1 MFDLLLRG
9 GTVIDGTGSP
19 RVPADVGILADRI
32 DAIGDLA
39 GAQAARTIDC
49 SGLIVAPGL
58 IDVHNHSDG
67 WMLTQP
73 HQTWKSI
80 QGFTT
85 EVLMADGIGYA
96 PVSESNWRQWLHY
109 LRSLNGLMLADYRGW
124 RSIADYLSLLEG
136 RNVQNAATHVPY
148 ANVRTLACG
157 FGPAPPDDYQMR
169 QIQAEIRQGM
179 EAGAVGLST
188 GLDYISQCWA
198 STDELVA
205 ACSTIKPFDGLYVT
219 HVRYKLGLLPALQ
232 EAVEIGRRADVRVH
246 ISHLKGTSE
255 REVEEVLAFLDAAR
269 KQVDLSFDVYPYQRG
284 STMLN
289 YLLPYEVWEDG
300 PLAVLSKLDAREI
313 RARFRAGLDA
323 LALPLDQIT
332 IAWSAATYGERL
344 AGLSLAEFVAQ
355 QNRPIEEALT
365 DLLIDSNLAT
375 LLVLGSPNDHLVEP
389 LIKHDLAILGSDG
402 IYFSGGHVHPR
413 VFGSA
418 GRWLGPLV
426 RDRKLFSLED
436 AIHKASGKAATRFG
450 LPERGMIRK
459 AAAAD
464 LFVFNAAQ
472 IVDRATYTNPAQL
485 TTGVEHVLIGGRL
498 VIESGAPVENLP
510 QPLPGRFLRRHH

>member
-9 GTVIDGTGSP
+9 GTIINGAGAR
-19 RVPADVGILADRI
+19 RVLADVGIRADRI
-32 DAIGDLA
+32 DTIGNLS
-39 GAQAARTIDC
+39 GAKAARTLDC
-49 SGLIVAPGL
+49 ADLIVAPGL

-67 WMLTQP
+67 WMLKEP
-73 HQTWKSI
+73 HQTWKTT

-96 PVSESNWRQWLHY
+96 PVSKSNWRQWLHY
-109 LRSLNGLMLADYRGW
+109 LRSLNGLTLADYRGW
-124 RSIADYLSLLEG
+124 QSIAEYMSLLEG

-169 QIQAEIRQGM
+169 QIQTEIHRGM

-205 ACSTIKPFDGLYVT
+205 ACSAIKPFDGLYVT
-219 HVRYKLGLLPALQ
+219 HVRYKLGLLPALS
-232 EAVEIGRRADVRVH
+232 EAVEIGRRAGVRVH

-255 REVEEVLAFLDAAR
+255 SEVEQVLAFLDTAR

-300 PLAVLSKLDAREI
+300 PLAVLSNLERPEV

-323 LALPLDQIT
+323 LAVPLDQIT
-332 IAWSAATYGERL
+332 IAWSSATYGEKL
-344 AGLSLAEFVAQ
+344 AGMSLADFVAHHDK
-355 QNRPIEEALT
+355 PIEVALI

-375 LLVLGSPNDHLVEP
+375 LLVLGPANDRLVEP

-402 IYFSGGHVHPR
+402 IFFPGGHVHPR

-426 RDRKLFSLED
+426 RDRQLFSLEE
-436 AIHKASGKAATRFG
+436 AVHKASGKAASRFG
-450 LPERGMIRK
+450 LKDRGEVRQG
-459 AAAAD
+459 AFAD
-464 LFVFNAAQ
+464 LFVFDAAQ
-472 IVDRATYTNPAQL
+472 ITDRATYANPMQ
-485 TTGVEHVLIGGRL
+485 TTIGVKHMLVGGCL
-498 VIESGAPVENLP
+498 VIESGAPVENLH
-510 QPLPGRFLRRHH
+510 QPLPGRFLRRQS